1 MEESFKYLEVSY
13 YCNMNNKI
21 NTFRKI
27 LEIELDNDCSNQ
39 SVIGGIDKYIEQ
51 NNTDLAF
58 LNIVVNYFSQ
68 SIDSRK
74 MICKSLLELIDGN
87 SSKIIVENEVPLSS
101 PQDKLLLYKKLL
113 KDKFQ
118 YNDFKIDQRKVIE
131 SFIAGKNTLAI
142 MPTGYGKSICFQIPA
157 LDVGRT
163 LVISPLIALMSDQV
177 NSLKEKG
184 IGAEYIN
191 STNRK
196 SHNKILHDFKNNKI
210 KILYIAPERFDNEL
224 FIKEIK
230 NIDINLFVVDEAH
243 CIVDWGP
250 DFRPNYSSLD
260 NYINEL
266 NNPQVMAF
274 TATANPKVSKEIK
287 SKLNFKRNS
296 NTVIANFDRP
306 EIFFRKKYL
315 PFSGNLAD
323 EAQREE
329 FVKRRCKYIDSF
341 LTGKRNWK
349 SESGI
354 VYVKTKNETKLFSN
368 YLNSIGYKSAIYH
381 GDLDSKEKE
390 RVLNN
395 FMNENIRI
403 IVATKAFGMGI
414 NKSNIRY
421 VFIIG
426 IPEDMENFYQQ
437 VGRAGRDKNYA
448 ECTLI
453 SDKNADIDTCKFFIN
468 ESIPRKEEIEYTWDQ
483 LKQNASTGNEKMFEK
498 YVIKDKKKK
507 TYSPLIYYL
516 FNNYIDNQME
526 FLNLYDIVMNSD
538 TIPDFNYKIIDQ
550 RKSELESDLDNMIRF
565 FDSTT
570 CMRVEI
576 LKYFNQSYT
585 GVCEKCTTCWQNT
598 KGNDKC
604 KHVYRVKTG
613 ARRSSGS
620 KCKKCGKPSE
630 HGNWEDRL
638 FSNNLFDKKTY
649 IPNYTDQDMKE
660 GIEKLNREQKLD
672 DHKTEFDEYT
682 DLDS

>member
-1 MEESFKYLEVSY
+1 MD
-13 YCNMNNKI
+13 KI
-21 NTFRKI
+21 NIFKKI
-27 LEIELDNDCSNQ
+27 LEIELANDCSDQ
-39 SVIGGIDKYIEQ
+39 AVIGGIDKYIEQ

-58 LNIVVNYFSQ
+58 LNIDVNYS
-68 SIDSRK
+68 SENIDSRK
-74 MICKSLLELIDGN
+74 MICKSLLESIDGN
-87 SSKIIVENEVPLSS
+87 SSKIIVEEKASLSS
-101 PQDKLLLYKKLL
+101 LQDKLLLYKKLL

-118 YNDFKIDQRKVIE
+118 HNGFKPDQQKVIE
-131 SFIAGKNTLAI
+131 SFIAGHNTLAI

-177 NSLKEKG
+177 NSLKEKH

-196 SHNKILHDFKNNKI
+196 SHNRILHDFKNNKI
-210 KILYIAPERFDNEL
+210 KILYISPERFDNEL

-230 NIDINLFVVDEAH
+230 NIVINLFVVDEAH

-250 DFRPNYSSLD
+250 DFRPNYSNLG

-287 SKLNFKRNS
+287 SKLNFTRNS
-296 NTVIANFDRP
+296 ETIIANFDRP

-315 PFSGNLAD
+315 PFSGYLGD
-323 EAQREE
+323 EEGKKQFASS
-329 FVKRRCKYIDSF
+329 RCNYIDSL
-341 LTGKRNWK
+341 LTRKNWK
-349 SESGI
+349 LEAGI
-354 VYVKTKNETKLFSN
+354 VYVKTINETTYFAD
-368 YLNSIGYKSAIYH
+368 YLNSIGYKSDIYH
-381 GDLDSKEKE
+381 GNLSPEQKE

-395 FMNENIRI
+395 FMNDKTRT
-403 IVATKAFGMGI
+403 IVTTKAFGMGI
-414 NKSNIRY
+414 NKSNLRY

-426 IPEDMENFYQQ
+426 ITEDMENFYQQ
-437 VGRAGRDKNYA
+437 VGRAGRDKKYA

-526 FLNLYDIVMNSD
+526 FSNLYDIVMNSD

-550 RKSELESDLDNMIRF
+550 RKSELESNLDNMIRF

-576 LKYFNQSYT
+576 LKYFNQIYT
-585 GVCEKCTTCWQNT
+585 GVCKKCTTCLDQRHRPRPPSPPPPRPRPPSPAPIRPRPPSPPPFVLVGSLNLDT
-598 KGNDKC
+598 EEDNEC
-604 KHVYRVKTG
+604 KHVYRLISKVVH
-613 ARRSSGS
+613 SSGS
-620 KCKKCGKPSE
+620 RCKKCGKI
-630 HGNWEDRL
+630 
-638 FSNNLFDKKTY
+638 K
-649 IPNYTDQDMKE
+649 
-660 GIEKLNREQKLD
+660 
-672 DHKTEFDEYT
+672 
-682 DLDS
+682 